1 MSSDDTERASDDGSA
16 AALSD
21 PASQRIG
28 TVVDRYTIVRL
39 LGQGGMGSVFEA
51 RHATLAR
58 RFAIKF
64 LLPALAAN
72 REVLRRFENEA
83 KAAGG
88 LEHPNL
94 VAVTDFGRASDGAPY
109 LVMEFLEGCDC
120 AALLHGAGP
129 LPITRAVGIVVQACR
144 GLAVAHKAGIV
155 HRDLKPEN
163 LFLCDAGDGR
173 DLVKV
178 LDFGIAKLR
187 PADAGLTTGTGTTF
201 GTAYYM
207 SPEQARGAGNIDQRA
222 DVWSLGVVL
231 YELLAGRRP
240 FEGAQFLHVIHEILT
255 AEPAPLGNLRPDL
268 PAGLVMAVSR
278 AMTKDPT
285 QRSPSVQV
293 WADSLAPFVETRPGF
308 SKSVTPH
315 AQATARTMATPPTY
329 PGQAAGASPAR
340 QSPRGDV
347 TRWVVGLSAVA
358 VVAAV
363 VWLGARRPA
372 APPPGV
378 GAPATAS
385 ALTAKE
391 NVAAIPQASAPDPI
405 SLLPDAGLRDD
416 RGSPATAV
424 PSRSNASEHPAD
436 RPIKRPTPAKIGS
449 RTAKKAGAR
458 GDKPAE
464 PETPADH
471 RPIDIE
477 RDNPYGR

>member
-1 MSSDDTERASDDGSA
+1 MSSDDAEP
-16 AALSD
+16 LFD

-64 LLPALAAN
+64 LLPALATN

-94 VAVTDFGRASDGAPY
+94 VAVTDFGRAADGAPY
-109 LVMEFLEGCDC
+109 LVMEFLEGSDC
-120 AALLHGAGP
+120 AALLHRAGP
-129 LPITRAVGIVVQACR
+129 MPIARAVGIVMQACR

-187 PADAGLTTGTGTTF
+187 PADAGLTTGTGTTV
-201 GTAYYM
+201 GTAHYM

-255 AEPAPLGNLRPDL
+255 AEPAPLGDLRPDL
-268 PAGLVMAVSR
+268 PAGLLMAVSR
-278 AMTKDPT
+278 AMTKDAAH
-285 QRSPSVQV
+285 RSPSVQV
-293 WADSLAPFVETRPGF
+293 WADSLAPFVETRSGLP
-308 SKSVTPH
+308 KPATP
-315 AQATARTMATPPTY
+315 QSSATARTMATPPTY
-329 PGQAAGASPAR
+329 PPAR
-340 QSPRGDV
+340 RAPRGSV
-347 TRWVVGLSAVA
+347 TRWAVGLAAVA

-363 VWLGARRPA
+363 VWLGAHRRA
-372 APPPGV
+372 APPPIV
-378 GAPATAS
+378 GAPATAP
-385 ALTAKE
+385 AATAKE
-391 NVAAIPQASAPDPI
+391 NVAVVPPASSPVPVAP
-405 SLLPDAGLRDD
+405 LPDA
-416 RGSPATAV
+416 SAV
-424 PSRSNASEHPAD
+424 PPRSNTSEHPAD
-436 RPIKRPTPAKIGS
+436 RPIKRSAPAKLGS
-449 RTAKKAGAR
+449 RATKRAGAG

-464 PETPADH
+464 PEAPADH

>member
-1 MSSDDTERASDDGSA
+1 MSSDDAEHASDDGSA
-16 AALSD
+16 AAPSD

-39 LGQGGMGSVFEA
+39 LGQGGMGAVFEA

-94 VAVTDFGRASDGAPY
+94 VAVTDFGRTADGAPY
-109 LVMEFLEGCDC
+109 LVMEFLEGSDC
-120 AALLHGAGP
+120 AALLQRAGP
-129 LPITRAVGIVVQACR
+129 LPIGRAVNIVVQACR

-163 LFLCDAGDGR
+163 LFLCDAGDGG

-201 GTAYYM
+201 GTAHYM
-207 SPEQARGAGNIDQRA
+207 SPEQARGAGGIDQRA

-240 FEGAQFLHVIHEILT
+240 FEGEQFLHVIHEILT
-255 AEPAPLGNLRPDL
+255 AEPAPIRDLRPDL
-268 PAGLVMAVSR
+268 PSGLVMAVSR
-278 AMTKDPT
+278 AMTKDAA

-308 SKSVTPH
+308 SKPATPH
-315 AQATARTMATPPTY
+315 APAAARTMPTPPTY
-329 PGQAAGASPAR
+329 PGPAR
-340 QSPRGDV
+340 QSPRGSV
-347 TRWVVGLSAVA
+347 TRWVLGLSVVA
-358 VVAAV
+358 IVAAV

-372 APPPGV
+372 APPQAV
-378 GAPATAS
+378 SAPATAP
-385 ALTAKE
+385 AATAKE
-391 NVAAIPQASAPDPI
+391 NVAPIRPAASPVPIAPV
-405 SLLPDAGLRDD
+405 PDAGLRDD
-416 RGSPATAV
+416 RGSSASAV
-424 PSRSNASEHPAD
+424 PPRSNTSEHPANRSSLASVACSD
-436 RPIKRPTPAKIGS
+436 GS
-449 RTAKKAGAR
+449 RAAKRAGAR
-458 GDKPAE
+458 GDEPAE
-464 PETPADH
+464 TETPADH

>member
-1 MSSDDTERASDDGSA
+1 MSSDDAEPA
-16 AALSD
+16 SD

-64 LLPALAAN
+64 LLPALATN
-72 REVLRRFENEA
+72 RDVLRRFENEA

-94 VAVTDFGRASDGAPY
+94 VAVTDFGRAADGAPY
-109 LVMEFLEGCDC
+109 LVMEFLEGSDC
-120 AALLHGAGP
+120 AALLHREGQ
-129 LPITRAVGIVVQACR
+129 LPIARAVGIVVQACR

-207 SPEQARGAGNIDQRA
+207 SPEQARGAGDIDQRA

-255 AEPAPLGNLRPDL
+255 AEPAPLGDMRPDL

-278 AMTKDPT
+278 AMTKNPA

-293 WADSLAPFVETRPGF
+293 WADSLAPFIETRSGSP
-308 SKSVTPH
+308 KPATPQ
-315 AQATARTMATPPTY
+315 ASATAKTMATPPTY
-329 PGQAAGASPAR
+329 AGQAAGAAPALPAHR
-340 QSPRGDV
+340 SGV
-347 TRWVVGLSAVA
+347 ARWVVGLSAVA
-358 VVAAV
+358 VIAAV

-372 APPPGV
+372 APPPAV
-378 GAPATAS
+378 SAPAIAP
-385 ALTAKE
+385 AATAKE
-391 NVAAIPQASAPDPI
+391 SVAAVLPASPVPIAPRPDASAV
-405 SLLPDAGLRDD
+405 
-416 RGSPATAV
+416 SPRPNT
-424 PSRSNASEHPAD
+424 SEHPAD
-436 RPIKRPTPAKIGS
+436 RPIKRPGPAKLGS
-449 RTAKKAGAR
+449 RASKKSSAR

-464 PETPADH
+464 AETPVGH
-471 RPIDIE
+471 QPIDIE

>member
-1 MSSDDTERASDDGSA
+1 MSSDDAERASDNGSA
-16 AALSD
+16 AALPD
-21 PASQRIG
+21 PASLRIG
-28 TVVDRYTIVRL
+28 TIVDRYTIVRL

-94 VAVTDFGRASDGAPY
+94 VAVTDFGRTVDGAPY
-109 LVMEFLEGCDC
+109 LVMEFLEGSDC
-120 AALLHGAGP
+120 AALLHRAGP
-129 LPITRAVGIVVQACR
+129 LPIGRAVNIVVQACR

-163 LFLCDAGDGR
+163 LFLCDAGDGG

-201 GTAYYM
+201 GTAHYM
-207 SPEQARGAGNIDQRA
+207 SPEQARGASDIDQRA

-255 AEPAPLGNLRPDL
+255 AEPAPLRDLRPDL

-278 AMTKDPT
+278 AMTRDAA

-308 SKSVTPH
+308 SKPATPH
-315 AQATARTMATPPTY
+315 APAAARTMATPPTY
-329 PGQAAGASPAR
+329 SGPAR
-340 QSPRGDV
+340 QSPRGSV
-347 TRWVVGLSAVA
+347 TRWVVGLSALA

-363 VWLGARRPA
+363 VWLGARRLA
-372 APPPGV
+372 APPPEV
-378 GAPATAS
+378 SAPAATA
-385 ALTAKE
+385 ATATK
-391 NVAAIPQASAPDPI
+391 NVAAIPPASSPAPIAP
-405 SLLPDAGLRDD
+405 LPDAGLRDD
-416 RGSPATAV
+416 RGSAASGV
-424 PSRSNASEHPAD
+424 PPRSNTSEHPVT
-436 RPIKRPTPAKIGS
+436 RPIKRPAPAKISS
-449 RTAKKAGAR
+449 RAAKKAGAR
-458 GDKPAE
+458 GDQPAE
-464 PETPADH
+464 TETPADR

>member
-1 MSSDDTERASDDGSA
+1 MSSDDAERASDDGSA
-16 AALSD
+16 ATPSD

-64 LLPALAAN
+64 LLPALATN

-94 VAVTDFGRASDGAPY
+94 VAVTDFGRAADGAPY
-109 LVMEFLEGCDC
+109 LVMEFLEGNDC
-120 AALLHGAGP
+120 AALLHREGP
-129 LPITRAVGIVVQACR
+129 LPIARAVSIVVQACR

-163 LFLCDAGDGR
+163 LFLCDAGDGS

-201 GTAYYM
+201 GTAHYM
-207 SPEQARGAGNIDQRA
+207 SPEQARGAADIDQRA

-255 AEPAPLGNLRPDL
+255 AEPAPLGDLRPDL

-278 AMTKDPT
+278 AMTKDAAR
-285 QRSPSVQV
+285 RSPSVQV
-293 WADSLAPFVETRPGF
+293 WADSLAPFVEARPRF
-308 SKSVTPH
+308 PKPATVH
-315 AQATARTMATPPTY
+315 ASATARTMATPPTY
-329 PGQAAGASPAR
+329 PGPANP
-340 QSPRGDV
+340 SPRGSV
-347 TRWVVGLSAVA
+347 PRWVMGLSAVA
-358 VVAAV
+358 VVAAL

-372 APPPGV
+372 APTPGV
-378 GAPATAS
+378 SAPATTPA
-385 ALTAKE
+385 AIVKE
-391 NVAAIPQASAPDPI
+391 NVAVIAPASSPMPTAP
-405 SLLPDAGLRDD
+405 LPDAGLRDD
-416 RGSPATAV
+416 RSSPASAV
-424 PSRSNASEHPAD
+424 PPRSNPSEHPAD
-436 RPIKRPTPAKIGS
+436 RPIKRAAPAKLGS
-449 RTAKKAGAR
+449 RAAKKAGPR
-458 GDKPAE
+458 VDKPAE